1 MALKHNGIMNLNI
14 TSDTHFPG
22 EDTMLVLGNI
32 KDIQK
37 CFHI

>member
-1 MALKHNGIMNLNI
+1 MAFKHNGKMDLKISSE
-14 TSDTHFPG
+14 TVFP
-22 EDTMLVLGNI
+22 EDHSMLVLGSI